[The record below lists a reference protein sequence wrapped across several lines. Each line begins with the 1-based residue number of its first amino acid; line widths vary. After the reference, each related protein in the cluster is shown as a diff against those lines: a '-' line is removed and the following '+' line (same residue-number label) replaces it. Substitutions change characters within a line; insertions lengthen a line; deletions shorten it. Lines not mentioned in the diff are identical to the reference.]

1 MTAGMIPTMTT
12 SQTTPLRALALV
24 CSLKPSP
31 AASSSDLMARQVLDA
46 LAEHDVTGEVVRV
59 VDHDVK
65 PGVEKDMGD
74 GDAWPAIR
82 DKVLAA
88 DILVM
93 ATPTWL
99 GQASSVCMRVLERL
113 DAELSELDD
122 QGRPSVFGKV
132 AVVAV
137 VGNEDGAH
145 HISSQVFQA
154 LNDVGFSIPAQA
166 ATYWNGE
173 AMHGTDYKDLEQT
186 PEATAGTNA
195 TVAANAAHLARLLS
209 GANYPGEAAEERS

>member
-1 MTAGMIPTMTT
+1 M
-12 SQTTPLRALALV
+12 TTPLRALALV

-31 AASSSDLMARQVLDA
+31 AESSTHLIASQVLES
-46 LAEHDVTGEVVRV
+46 LAEHDVIGELVRV

-88 DILVM
+88 DVLVM
-93 ATPTWL
+93 ATPTWM

-145 HISSQVFQA
+145 HISSQLFQA

-166 ATYWNGE
+166 VTYWNGE
-173 AMHGTDYKDLEQT
+173 AMHGTDYQDLEQT
-186 PEATAGTNA
+186 PETTAGTNA

-209 GANYPGEAAEERS
+209 GANYPAEAAEERS